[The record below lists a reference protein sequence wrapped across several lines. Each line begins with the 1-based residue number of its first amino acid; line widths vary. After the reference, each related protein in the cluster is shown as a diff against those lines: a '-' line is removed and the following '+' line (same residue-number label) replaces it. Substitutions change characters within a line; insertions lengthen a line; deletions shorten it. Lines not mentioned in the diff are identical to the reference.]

1 MKEEDAP
8 MEEDENERI
17 RFQKRESPIDRFQ
30 NNPYG
35 CINEVFTWFQLD
47 DLGDNLQ
54 QWLHIALINDQSAY
68 DEGSAREDV
77 MDFCDELQLLMEALH
92 VINENH
98 KPVKAKKWLEKLP
111 VKLREELKKYN
122 QPVMLTEEQKAD
134 PQIIIKDFCDTF
146 SLSYVRRELWDLMD
160 SVVFYER
167 NGNTQ
172 RSEPQA
178 VYKCLLAL
186 VEAAYVIYHSY
197 I

>member
-1 MKEEDAP
+1 MKEDDEQMED
-8 MEEDENERI
+8 DKERI
-17 RFQKRESPIDRFQ
+17 RFLKRESPIDRFQ

-35 CINEVFTWFQLD
+35 CIAEVFTWFQLD

-77 MDFCDELQLLMEALH
+77 MDFCDELQILMVALH

-98 KPVKAKKWLEKLP
+98 KPEKKKKWLKMLP
-111 VKLREELKKYN
+111 ADLREEMKGYN
-122 QPVMLTEEQKAD
+122 QPVLLTEEQKNH
-134 PQIIIKDFCDTF
+134 PQIVIKNFCSAFT
-146 SLSYVRRELWDLMD
+146 LSYVRRELWDLLD

-167 NGNTQ
+167 ESNTQ
-172 RSEPQA
+172 SHDPHA

-186 VEAAYVIYHSY
+186 VEAAFMIYHSY